1 MESERDGFRFWAAAA
16 LLAGLVL
23 RVWFAGHLPC
33 VAGDTFTYGDIAR
46 NLLQHGAF
54 GFTVNGPTPGS
65 IEIRP
70 TLIRLPGYP
79 MFLAACFRLFGVDHY
94 RAVMNVQIAADLLTC
109 CLAGALAGRL
119 FGRRAG
125 LVVLWLAALCPFTA
139 NYVAAPITETLVLTT
154 IAIAFYGFA
163 RWQDAGA
170 GFSGW
175 LWVVAA
181 ALAWSVLLRPD
192 QGLLAAAMLPAM
204 LWRALAQRGAQRG
217 KREGR
222 LRAAM
227 PVAAAALCVLLPLA
241 PWTVRNWR
249 VFHVVEPLAPVYA
262 NDPGELAPLGFAR
275 WYRTWA
281 IEFSSTF
288 NVYWNLN
295 GDRIEFADL
304 PQRAFDAGSA
314 QASTELRRRTAELLM
329 DYNATMAD
337 SAAIDARFGALGEER
352 EHAHPVLVHVGLP
365 VARLAD
371 MALRP
376 RTEMMPVALEWWR
389 WSEHRAQT
397 AFAAGYAGVNL
408 GYFAMGLAGLVAWR
422 RRAWLSCGMGSYREL
437 AFAMAASTLLRAA
450 LLLTIDNAEPRYT
463 LEFFPV
469 LLVWIGALFAPKA
482 GHARE
487 A

>member
-1 MESERDGFRFWAAAA
+1 MTRERNGFRFWAAAA
-16 LLAGLVL
+16 LMAGLAL
-23 RVWFAGHLPC
+23 RLWFVGHLPC
-33 VAGDTFTYGDIAR
+33 VAGDTFTYGDIAKS
-46 NLLQHGAF
+46 LLQHGVY
-54 GFTVNGPTPGS
+54 GFAVNGPAPGS

-79 MFLAACFRLFGVDHY
+79 IFLAACFRLFGVDHY

-109 CLAGALAGRL
+109 WLGGALAGRL

-125 LVVLWLAALCPFTA
+125 MAVLWLAALCPFTA

-154 IAIAFYGFA
+154 IALAFYGFA
-163 RWQDAGA
+163 RWQEAGA
-170 GFSGW
+170 DFNGW

-181 ALAWSVLLRPD
+181 ALAWSMLLRPD
-192 QGLLAAAMLPAM
+192 QGLLAAAILPAM
-204 LWRALAQRGAQRG
+204 LWRALARRGPWAART
-217 KREGR
+217 
-222 LRAAM
+222 RAIA
-227 PVAAAALCVLLPLA
+227 PVFAAALCVALPLA
-241 PWTVRNWR
+241 PWTLRNWR
-249 VFHVVEPLAPVYA
+249 VFHVIEPLAPLYA

-304 PQRAFDAGSA
+304 PQRAFDAGA
-314 QASTELRRRTAELLM
+314 PQASADLRSRTAALLA
-329 DYNATMAD
+329 DYNATTAD
-337 SAAIDARFGALGEER
+337 SATIDARFGALGGGRER
-352 EHAHPVLVHVGLP
+352 AHPVLVHVGLP
-365 VARLAD
+365 VARVAD

-389 WSEHRAQT
+389 WSEHRGQT
-397 AFAAGYAGVNL
+397 AFAAGYAAVNL
-408 GYFAMGLAGLVAWR
+408 AYFAMGLAGFVAWR
-422 RRAWLSCGMGSYREL
+422 RRGWLSGEACSYREL
-437 AFAMAASTLLRAA
+437 GFAMAASIALRAA

-469 LLVWIGALFAPKA
+469 LLVWIGALFAAKA
-482 GHARE
+482 PPARE